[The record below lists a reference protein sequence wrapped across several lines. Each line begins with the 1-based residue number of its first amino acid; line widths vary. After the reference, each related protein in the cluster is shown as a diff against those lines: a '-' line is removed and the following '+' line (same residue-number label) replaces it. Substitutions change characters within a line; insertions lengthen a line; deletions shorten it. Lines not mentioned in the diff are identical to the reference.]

1 MGCIIMSGGLFALMS
16 KKGREDKRMKELKSA
31 FDTADKDG
39 DGKLDM
45 NEWFEV
51 LKEIGAEVSRDDVE
65 TLFSERDRDRDGSLS
80 FQEFVGQETQMEK
93 AFRMM
98 DKDGDGFVTKTEF
111 KKVCKNL
118 TKDQIEAAFNKFDAA
133 GNGKLNYV
141 EFCDMMNRRKLN
153 KAKSQRQASAVNE
166 EAADKK

>member
-1 MGCIIMSGGLFALMS
+1 MSGGLFALMS
-16 KKGREDKRMKELKSA
+16 KKGREDKRMKELKAA
-31 FDTADKDG
+31 FDSADKDG

-51 LKEIGAEVSRDDVE
+51 LKEIGAEVSREDVE
-65 TLFSERDRDRDGSLS
+65 TMFTERDRDMDGSLS
-80 FQEFVGQETQMEK
+80 FAEFVGQETQMEK

-98 DKDGDGFVTKTEF
+98 DKDGDGFVTKSEF

-118 TKDQIEAAFNKFDAA
+118 TREQIEAAFKKFDAA

-141 EFCDMMNRRKLN
+141 EFCDMMNRRKIN
-153 KAKSQRQASAVNE
+153 QQKAKAQGSPDDPGDPN
-166 EAADKK
+166 KK